1 MIITRTPF
9 RMSFVGGGSDLPSYY
24 LNEPG
29 RVISTTINKYM
40 YVSVHKKFFKN
51 IRVNY
56 SQTEEVDNIIK
67 IKHPIIRETLRYMKI
82 NDDIEISSLADIP
95 SRGSGLG
102 SSSSYCVGLLN
113 ALHLYKKIKI
123 SKNDLAEKA
132 FMIESEFCGEPGGK
146 QDQYAA
152 SFGGLKE
159 YTFNPNKSVNVEA
172 INVSDDNFKKLS
184 QSILMFYTG
193 MTRKSSLPL
202 HDVIENI
209 NSDKTN
215 LDTIRMMSSLC
226 RDFKDNMINGDIKAM
241 GEILDKN
248 WQLKR
253 SLSKIVSSDE
263 IDELYKKALKSGAFG
278 GKILGAGNGGFLMF
292 IVPKDRCTSVKEALS
307 DLRFVDIKFEKSGTQ
322 QVLNDNDE

>member
-9 RMSFVGGGSDLPSYY
+9 RMSFVGGGSDLPSFY
-24 LNEPG
+24 LNESG

-40 YVSVHKKFFKN
+40 YVSIHKKFFKN

-56 SQTEEVDNIIK
+56 SQTEEVDDITK
-67 IKHPIIRETLRYMKI
+67 IKHPIIREILKYMKI

-95 SRGSGLG
+95 SKGSGLG

-113 ALHLYKKIKI
+113 ALHLYKKIKL
-123 SKNDLAEKA
+123 SKKELAEKA
-132 FMIESEFCGEPGGK
+132 FMIESKMCDEPGGK

-152 SFGGLKE
+152 SFGGIKE
-159 YTFNPNKSVNVEA
+159 YTFNPDNSVNVEA
-172 INVSDDNFKKLS
+172 INVSNDNFEKLS

-209 NSDKTN
+209 NNNKKN
-215 LDTIRMMSSLC
+215 IDTIRIMSSLC
-226 RDFKDNMINGDIKAM
+226 HDFKDNMINGDIQAL

-253 SLSKIVSSDE
+253 SLSKIVSSDD
-263 IDELYKKALKSGAFG
+263 IDELYKKALKFGAFG

-292 IVPKDRCTSVKEALS
+292 IVPKDKCASVKEALS
-307 DLRFVDIKFEKSGTQ
+307 NLKSVDIKFEKSGSQ
-322 QVLNDNDE
+322 QVLNDNYE

>member
-184 QSILMFYTG
+184 QS
-193 MTRKSSLPL
+193 SL
-202 HDVIENI
+202 
-209 NSDKTN
+209 T
-215 LDTIRMMSSLC
+215 
-226 RDFKDNMINGDIKAM
+226 
-241 GEILDKN
+241 
-248 WQLKR
+248 
-253 SLSKIVSSDE
+253 
-263 IDELYKKALKSGAFG
+263 
-278 GKILGAGNGGFLMF
+278 
-292 IVPKDRCTSVKEALS
+292 
-307 DLRFVDIKFEKSGTQ
+307 
-322 QVLNDNDE
+322 LN